1 MASGNHDKLTSNNEV
16 KLYFWCTELKSN
28 QLWWPVNSLFNRSPF
43 AVLYEWNESKVA
55 ADLGTGWT
63 KTGCTEA
70 ALSHSDPEVFTVYFY
85 RVIQCVLGGVRHEPI
100 IDLGDLRFIFVF
112 HCIYK

>member
-1 MASGNHDKLTSNNEV
+1 MLETSQFAKLPPPAKFSRYTVILNMASGNHDKLTSNNEV

-70 ALSHSDPEVFTVYFY
+70 ALSHSDPEVFTVYF
-85 RVIQCVLGGVRHEPI
+85 IG
-100 IDLGDLRFIFVF
+100 
-112 HCIYK
+112 